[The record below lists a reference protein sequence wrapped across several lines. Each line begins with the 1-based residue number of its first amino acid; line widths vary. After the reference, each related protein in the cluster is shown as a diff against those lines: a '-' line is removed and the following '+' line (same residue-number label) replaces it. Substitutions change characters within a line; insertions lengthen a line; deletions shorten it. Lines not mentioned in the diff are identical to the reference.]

1 MEELRSTE
9 ILDKEILEDTRK
21 KAERILVNSESECK
35 KILADV
41 QNRVESIRREKK
53 AFYEEKIAAFAK
65 DMEAALPL
73 EKQRYR
79 VSFEQGAVNT
89 AINTF
94 LEKIPESEKLDLIRA
109 LSERYA
115 PALQGHSVRI
125 QVCGFSLADMKKTA
139 EKTLSGVKIL
149 ECTEMNPETA
159 SFLRAEYGCADGML
173 IETEDKTKK
182 CRIIIG
188 ELTAEIRDMHSE
200 ELAHALFG
208 GRLPE

>member
-41 QNRVESIRREKK
+41 QNRVESIRKEKK
-53 AFYEEKIAAFAK
+53 AFYEGKTAAFAK
-65 DMEAALPL
+65 DMEAAFPL

-79 VSFEQGAVNT
+79 VSFEHTAVASAIT
-89 AINTF
+89 AF
-94 LEKIPESEKLDLIRA
+94 LKSLPESEKTDLIGR
-109 LSERYA
+109 LLKRYA
-115 PALQGHSVRI
+115 PALSGQSIRI
-125 QVCGFSLADMKKTA
+125 QVCGFPLTDMKKTA

-159 SFLRAEYGCADGML
+159 SFLKSEYGCADGML

-182 CRIIIG
+182 CRVTIG

-200 ELAHALFG
+200 ELANTLFG